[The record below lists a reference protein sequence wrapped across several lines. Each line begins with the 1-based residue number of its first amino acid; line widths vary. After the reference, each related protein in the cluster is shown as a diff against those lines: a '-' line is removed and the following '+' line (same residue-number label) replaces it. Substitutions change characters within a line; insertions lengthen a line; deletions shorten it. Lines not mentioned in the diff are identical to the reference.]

1 MTEAGFCHR
10 ARVLAID
17 DQGEGRSK
25 RGQQPMTPDVTHAGN
40 ERAVADSRTGEKRSR
55 SVKERAVHEVKQL
68 VLMFLYLFVLFGLFS
83 IHESIIL
90 EQHNLDFTRYGFAL
104 VNALILAKVMLV
116 AEDLRLGRRFKG
128 SPLIYPVLF

>member
-1 MTEAGFCHR
+1 MAGDPR
-10 ARVLAID
+10 
-17 DQGEGRSK
+17 QTGEG
-25 RGQQPMTPDVTHAGN
+25 D
-40 ERAVADSRTGEKRSR
+40 AVANNRAGGNRGHR
-55 SVKERAVHEVKQL
+55 LKERAIHEVVQFL
-68 VLMFLYLFVLFGLFS
+68 IMFLYLFVLFGLFS

-104 VNALILAKVMLV
+104 VNGLILAKVMLV